1 MKTNLKSIFKF
12 PKGKTEQI
20 YFSFI
25 WIIRL
30 LLISA
35 LFIEGFYQQWEF
47 FFVTT
52 LALIL
57 TLIPY
62 FFEKKLNIKTP
73 LGFHLFIILFIYA
86 GIYLGEVRNFYYRFL
101 WWGTMLHVLAG
112 FAMGL
117 IGFAII
123 FLFYKANKIK
133 AHPLMISI
141 FAFCFSNTLSI
152 IWEIFEFSMDTFF
165 GLNMQKTHIGTG
177 VTDTMI
183 DMIVNA
189 IGALIA
195 SIIGYIYL
203 KTGRSKLYNKII
215 KFILR
220 KNPHLTKNSSK

>member
-1 MKTNLKSIFKF
+1 MKTNFKSIYEF
-12 PKGKTEQI
+12 PKNKIERI

-25 WIIRL
+25 WIIRIL
-30 LLISA
+30 LVTA
-35 LFIEGFYQQWEF
+35 LVIEGFYQQWEF

-57 TLIPY
+57 TLLPA

-73 LGFHLFIILFIYA
+73 PGFHFFIVVFIYA
-86 GIYLGEVRNFYYRFL
+86 GIYLGEVRDFYYRFF
-101 WWGTMLHVLAG
+101 WWDTMLHTLAG

-123 FLFYKANKIK
+123 FLFHKANKIK
-133 AHPLMISI
+133 AHPFIIAL
-141 FAFCFSNTLSI
+141 FAFCFSNTLSV

-165 GLNMQKTHIGTG
+165 GLNMQKVHIGTG

-189 IGALIA
+189 IGALFA
-195 SIIGYIYL
+195 SIIGYHYL
-203 KTGRSKLYNKII
+203 KTGKSKIYRRTINFLLKENSHLINK
-215 KFILR
+215 K
-220 KNPHLTKNSSK
+220 SK